1 MKIFDF
7 KVKDIQNKEVSLENY
22 KGKVLLI
29 INGATGC
36 GFTPQ
41 YDGLQDLYAKYNPE
55 GFEILDF
62 PSNQFLEQ
70 APGTNEEIVGF
81 CKLSFGVEFPQ
92 FSKIEVNGEGEEP
105 LYKYLKSTVKEVKND
120 KADGL
125 YEKVKQY
132 TPGLAENDIKWNFTK
147 FLVNRGGTV
156 VARFAPTVTPEELEK
171 YIIELLKDDDSYETE
186 TETETVCSSD
196 FSKGCL

>member
-1 MKIFDF
+1 MKIYDF
-7 KVKDIQNKEVSLENY
+7 IVKDVENNNVSLSNY

-29 INGATGC
+29 VNGATGC

-41 YDGLQDLYAKYNPE
+41 YDGLQKLYEKYNGD

-81 CKLSFGVEFPQ
+81 CRLNFGVSFKQ
-92 FSKIEVNGEGEEP
+92 FSKIEVNGENEEP
-105 LYKYLKSTVKEVKND
+105 LYKYLKTAAEEFRNKGTVE
-120 KADGL
+120 L

-132 TPGLAENDIKWNFTK
+132 TPDIAQNDIRWNFTK
-147 FLVNRGGTV
+147 FLVDKDGTV
-156 VARFAPTVTPEELEK
+156 VARFAPNITPEEIDKHVERLVEGED
-171 YIIELLKDDDSYETE
+171 IEI
-186 TETETVCSSD
+186 VCHQD
-196 FSKGCL
+196 FSDGCI